1 MWLTYVSSHVTI
13 EAMSIAEHTF
23 SYLLRN
29 SGDVLAEVEHGDVLL
44 ERRDGPD
51 VLLGTV
57 RREQAVRDGLD
68 MAARALAAVL
78 RDPALEARAV
88 AALEEALPWVGWLD
102 ADDRVEFADGF
113 VRTAQACHDTGGYE
127 PLARLLHR
135 WKASAQIVHD
145 PELAALLHADR
156 GEDAPVS
163 LARPVG

>member
-1 MWLTYVSSHVTI
+1 MT
-13 EAMSIAEHTF
+13 IAEHSF

-29 SGDVLAEVEHGDVLL
+29 SGDVLEEVEHGDVLL
-44 ERRDGPD
+44 ARRDGPD
-51 VLLGTV
+51 VVLGTV

-68 MAARALAAVL
+68 LAARALGSVL
-78 RDPALEARAV
+78 RDPSLAGRAV

-102 ADDRVEFADGF
+102 AGDRAEFASAF

-145 PELAALLHADR
+145 PELAALLTADR
-156 GEDAPVS
+156 EDDSPVRLVRS
-163 LARPVG
+163 PA